1 MNKSEIVGNFDEY
14 HRISLGN
21 SSLQN
26 ERKIFTCKLIE
37 SSHCSGNHGK
47 IPLDPDSSHVD
58 TENKTN
64 IFKVISISTVYI
76 EIFLFHEPIIKFLY
90 YPTHSSA
97 AYSFL
102 EIIANEFLAFF
113 IAFRARCLVVV
124 ISADITTSC

>member
-1 MNKSEIVGNFDEY
+1 M
-14 HRISLGN
+14 
-21 SSLQN
+21 
-26 ERKIFTCKLIE
+26 KIFTCKLIG

-64 IFKVISISTVYI
+64 IFIFMVISISTVYI
-76 EIFLFHEPIIKFLY
+76 EIFLFLGPIIKLLY
-90 YPTHSSA
+90 YPTHSST